1 MDIEDNEWEVLP
13 QIIQSG
19 LLDKVKQIAME
30 VHYFM
35 SGDTIDL
42 EKMRKKMSVIKLL
55 EQSGMI
61 RFAIRQNPF
70 FVTDIIGENDYGLYE
85 LAWFNSKYK
94 DPNPI
99 Q

>member
-1 MDIEDNEWEVLP
+1 
-13 QIIQSG
+13 
-19 LLDKVKQIAME
+19 ME

-35 SGDTIDL
+35 SEGTIDL
-42 EKMRKKMSVIKLL
+42 EKIRKKASVIKLL

-61 RFAIRQNPF
+61 RFANRPNPF
-70 FVTDIIGENDYGLYE
+70 WVTSIVGENDYHLYE

-94 DPNPI
+94 DPDPV